1 MLHVELSFLLIS
13 MVLPTKQTQK
23 PTSLMPL
30 LPLMGVY
37 GPLDLIGNVLWVS
50 ASLFLLAGL
59 LTSQAQS
66 QTRFTE

>member
-23 PTSLMPL
+23 PISLMPL

-37 GPLDLIGNVLWVS
+37 DPLDLIGHVLV
-50 ASLFLLAGL
+50 GL
-59 LTSQAQS
+59 GLTLPSCR
-66 QTRFTE
+66 TPD